1 MLYVMC
7 GIAGSGKSTYA
18 ATLQADEVLSADI
31 VRKTRGKLD
40 LHQVGALRMLAPP
53 RLRAGDTLVI
63 DACNTKQSERLS
75 WLDAAR
81 WSMCE
86 THLIVMRTPLDVCL
100 SRNAERGAM
109 AVPDQVLF
117 AQHDRMERID
127 DVITDESWSHVT
139 FVDFRER

>member
-7 GIAGSGKSTYA
+7 GVAGSGKSTYA
-18 ATLQADEVLSADI
+18 QTLQADEVLSADI

-53 RLRAGDTLVI
+53 RLRAGETLVI

-86 THLIVMRTPLDVCL
+86 THLVIMDTPLDVCL
-100 SRNAERGAM
+100 ARNAERGSA
-109 AVPDQVLF
+109 AVPDRVLI
-117 AQHDRMERID
+117 AQHDRMTRIEET
-127 DVITDESWSHVT
+127 IIDEPWTTVT
-139 FVDFRER
+139 VNKF

>member
-7 GIAGSGKSTYA
+7 GVAGSGKSTYA
-18 ATLQADEVLSADI
+18 QTLQADEVLSADI

-53 RLRAGDTLVI
+53 RLRAGETLVI

-86 THLIVMRTPLDVCL
+86 THLVIMDTPLDVCL
-100 SRNAERGAM
+100 ARNNERGSA
-109 AVPDQVLF
+109 AVPDHVLI
-117 AQHDRMERID
+117 AQHDRMTRIEET
-127 DVITDESWSHVT
+127 ISDEPWTMVT
-139 FVDFRER
+139 VNKF